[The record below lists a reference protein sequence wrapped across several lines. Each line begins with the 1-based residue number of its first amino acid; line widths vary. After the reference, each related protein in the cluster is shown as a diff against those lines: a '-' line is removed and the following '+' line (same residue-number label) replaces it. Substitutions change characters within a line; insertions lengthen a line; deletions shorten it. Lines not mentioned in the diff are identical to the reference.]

1 MGFDDGTDIEADCA
15 AGRVELVEMNV
26 KTVMKRKVV
35 CVRTV
40 GEDDSGMTESGANTG
55 SMMTVA
61 EDGLVSVGTTM
72 GKSSGTNLG
81 LKA

>member
-1 MGFDDGTDIEADCA
+1 ME
-15 AGRVELVEMNV
+15 VNV
-26 KTVMKRKVV
+26 KTIMKRKVV

-61 EDGLVSVGTTM
+61 EDGLVSVGTTT
-72 GKSSGTNLG
+72 GKSSGTNPG